1 GPNHHSVGLRP
12 TVQNCLKTVAINT
25 DMDVDSTG
33 GNEVAEAKKVA
44 VVAKNVDAAKKAAKA
59 KEAHKA
65 KEAGKSKEAA
75 GGKKTGDIPEKF
87 KRGTP
92 KDIAAKNRPR
102 DSGAVTVGS
111 ASTAKKKPMR
121 KQPPSKRLKKA

>member
-1 GPNHHSVGLRP
+1 
-12 TVQNCLKTVAINT
+12 TVAINT

-75 GGKKTGDIPEKF
+75 GGKSADDKTL
-87 KRGTP
+87 
-92 KDIAAKNRPR
+92 
-102 DSGAVTVGS
+102 
-111 ASTAKKKPMR
+111 R
-121 KQPPSKRLKKA
+121 KLKKSMVVVLNFRRILVSL